1 MEGSQH
7 DDLRRQLR
15 ERETEI
21 SDLRHQLEQ
30 SQEENDR
37 LRNENEQLRKEL
49 KAAGRGSRHG
59 KRKPKAN
66 PKRPGRKS
74 GKGTFTFRQG
84 PVGAGAS
91 SEPPIEVPVT
101 VGQCPCCGG
110 ELRYERTDE
119 ATVTDMPQAAQPEVK
134 SYAVE
139 VRRCERC
146 GQRVRGQHPDVA
158 RISMGRRRIG
168 WVSASRPRRIRCI
181 TAWACQCASCRRFC
195 RSSPESK

>member
-1 MEGSQH
+1 MEGSER

-15 ERETEI
+15 EREAEV
-21 SDLRHQLEQ
+21 SDLRRQLEQ
-30 SQEENDR
+30 TQEENDR
-37 LRNENEQLRKEL
+37 LRHENEELHKEL

-59 KRKPKAN
+59 KRKPKAD
-66 PKRPGRKS
+66 PKGPGRKA
-74 GKGTFTFRQG
+74 GQGRFTFRRA
-84 PVGAGAS
+84 PMS

-101 VGQCPCCGG
+101 VGPCPCCGG

-134 SYAVE
+134 CYAVE

-158 RISMGRRRIG
+158 PDQYGATAHRVGPRVKAAAHTVHYGMGC
-168 WVSASRPRRIRCI
+168 P
-181 TAWACQCASCRRFC
+181 CASCPPFC
-195 RSSPESK
+195 GSSPESK